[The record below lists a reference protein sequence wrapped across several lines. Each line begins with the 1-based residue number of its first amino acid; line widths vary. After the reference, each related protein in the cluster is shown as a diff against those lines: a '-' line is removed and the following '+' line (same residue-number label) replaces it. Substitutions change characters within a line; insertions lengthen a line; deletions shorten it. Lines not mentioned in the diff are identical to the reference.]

1 MSALILGE
9 TFLIFCVFGTQ
20 SVPIFLS
27 FPVTIEVGVV

>member
-9 TFLIFCVFGTQ
+9 TFLIFSVFGAQ

-27 FPVTIEVGVV
+27 FPATIVLGVV